1 MKVLYSFG
9 GARIFIVN
17 NLAPVGCIPDK
28 RNSTTNMCD
37 EVLNKGVNAFNK
49 HLEQTLWNFK
59 KERNAAVFLA
69 DSHLMYAQIRND
81 PTEFGKIFIRVNL
94 STSNLLSSILL

>member
-49 HLEQTLWNFK
+49 QLEQTLWNFK
-59 KERNAAVFLA
+59 KEYNAVVFLA
-69 DSHLMYAQIRND
+69 DSHLMYVEIRND
-81 PTEFGKIFIRVNL
+81 PLEFGKPVNF
-94 STSNLLSSILL
+94 LSSILL